1 MKKNDVQRLSFV
13 NLDDCE
19 GKTIKAV
26 ITATWGESMV
36 LAFTDGT
43 KAMLEAVGDNDADAT
58 IQDVLKNIDVDSVF
72 GAFSEDD
79 LLQAFDTET
88 IEQWKARKA
97 DYRKQVEQEN
107 LLRDRAEYERLKAK
121 FENR

>member
-1 MKKNDVQRLSFV
+1 
-13 NLDDCE
+13 
-19 GKTIKAV
+19 
-26 ITATWGESMV
+26 MV

-97 DYRKQVEQEN
+97 DYRKQVEKEN

-121 FENR
+121 FENL